1 MENHMDT
8 KEEENS
14 EDLKEERTPTPD
26 SMEDIKDET
35 KEQRKEKEREY
46 SLESVTYVERKDI
59 VRDSVPRKDR
69 KEEIR
74 EQERAKDSKVH
85 AMYVEYLATVPTTV
99 GTMEKEKEEKEEH
112 MRWICGEEEHHE
124 EYHEEEEEQAGC
136 VEEAC
141 AWGGSLVGDLGGCH
155 AVGDDVEMADV
166 NEKIEMI
173 VDSGCRR
180 TIVRPKAFK
189 GMKVKR
195 SENVGKNFTAA
206 NGAHIPNQGET
217 IITGKDAGGNNM
229 RIIAQ
234 VADVTKN
241 LASVME
247 MVDRGNWVI
256 FHKDGGYIQ
265 TVKKDEDLKMRTL
278 MNTLKGTRV
287 PIERKGNNFVLEIS
301 VKPEVDRKEGEY
313 IAPKK
318 LATKKLSNMRK
329 MDVDEG
335 KTLVKN
341 KFGALS
347 MEDEQDYEA
356 ASAFAGQG
364 W

>member
-1 MENHMDT
+1 ME
-8 KEEENS
+8 
-14 EDLKEERTPTPD
+14 
-26 SMEDIKDET
+26 
-35 KEQRKEKEREY
+35 
-46 SLESVTYVERKDI
+46 ES
-59 VRDSVPRKDR
+59 
-69 KEEIR
+69 
-74 EQERAKDSKVH
+74 
-85 AMYVEYLATVPTTV
+85 
-99 GTMEKEKEEKEEH
+99 
-112 MRWICGEEEHHE
+112 
-124 EYHEEEEEQAGC
+124 
-136 VEEAC
+136 C
-141 AWGGSLVGDLGGCH
+141 AWGGSVLGDLGGCQ
-155 AVGDDVEMADV
+155 AVSDDVEMGDASE
-166 NEKIEMI
+166 NIEMI

-189 GMKVKR
+189 GMQVKR
-195 SENVGKNFTAA
+195 TINVGKNFKAA

-217 IITGKDAGGNNM
+217 TITGKDKGGNKL

-287 PIERKGNNFVLEIS
+287 PIERKGNNFVVEIS
-301 VKPEVDRKEGEY
+301 VKQEVDKKEGEY

-318 LATKKLSNMRK
+318 LATKKWSNMRK

-347 MEDEQDYEA
+347 MEDEEDYEA
-356 ASAFAGQG
+356 ASVFAGQG